1 MSAVAVAA
9 PVDAGKVLD
18 FWIESQARLES
29 VEVAFEQTRELPAL
43 RVPLRSEG
51 RVWMVRG
58 GYFRW
63 QIGDPA
69 SVVVLR
75 TPEGVWLA
83 WPRRREFQNV
93 EPADVEGAEWRGALE
108 FPGGLGVEE
117 FRRRFEVLGVS
128 VDEGGICRVEMLPR
142 EMRSRGFVK
151 GIVLKFEVEGGAVL
165 EFEIR
170 LANGA
175 VLRNE
180 FRQPRVNQPVDMG
193 IFRIETGG
201 WREVGL

>member
-1 MSAVAVAA
+1 MSAVVVAA
-9 PVDAGKVLD
+9 PVDSGNVLER
-18 FWIESQARLES
+18 WIESQARLES
-29 VEVAFEQTRELPAL
+29 VEAGFVQTRELPAL

-51 RVWMVRG
+51 RLWMVRG

-69 SVVVLR
+69 GVVVLQ

-83 WPRRREFQNV
+83 WPRRREFQKV
-93 EPADVEGAEWRGALE
+93 DPAEAEGAEWRGALE

-117 FRRRFEVLGVS
+117 FHRRFDVLGVA
-128 VDEGGICRVEMLPR
+128 VEDDGICRVEMLPR
-142 EMRSRGFVK
+142 EARARGFVK
-151 GIVLKFEVEGGAVL
+151 ALVLKFVVEGGAVV

-170 LANGA
+170 LSNGGTI
-175 VLRNE
+175 RNE
-180 FRQPRVNQPVDMG
+180 FRQAIVNGSVDMG
-193 IFRIETGG
+193 VFRIETAG